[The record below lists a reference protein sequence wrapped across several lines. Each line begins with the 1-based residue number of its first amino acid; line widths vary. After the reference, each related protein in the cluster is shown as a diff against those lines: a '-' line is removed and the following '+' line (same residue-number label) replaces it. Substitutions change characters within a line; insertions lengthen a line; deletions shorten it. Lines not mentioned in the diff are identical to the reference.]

1 MVKECSFLLLEST
14 RRFHFAV
21 FQNYFRVYCEVRP
34 FIINCL
40 FRMLSPYFWHR
51 HTQVK
56 IVLCIPSSL
65 LWVNIFLPCSLYFP
79 TLYLVS
85 SSFSSSYL
93 VPSIFIFSLLCG
105 PSLYVLFPIVG
116 LGFICVYFCLISLS

>member
-1 MVKECSFLLLEST
+1 MVKECSFLLLESA
-14 RRFHFAV
+14 RSCHFVV
-21 FQNYFRVYCEVRP
+21 FQYYFRVYCELRH

-40 FRMLSPYFWHR
+40 FRILSPYFWHR

-56 IVLCIPSSL
+56 DLLCVPSSL
-65 LWVNIFLPCSLYFP
+65 LWVNSFLPCSLYFP
-79 TLYLVS
+79 TLYLVF

-105 PSLYVLFPIVG
+105 PSLYILFPIMG
-116 LGFICVYFCLISLS
+116 LSFICVYFCLISLS